1 MKKNIFF
8 LVAVFLLTVPSQ
20 GQETTYELEWATY
33 LPNPSYQSSNGVIG
47 ITPEGD
53 TYVYFGESFNVP
65 NPTDF
70 DVWLTED
77 AFYTEP
83 YSFDTPNGFGSNRFW
98 IKIDTDQNHVYG
110 SYLEPLSGRVHL
122 VADSG
127 ESFWLS
133 DTVMETG
140 VGTQG
145 AHQEYYSGNIHT
157 DTVIM
162 PDGTIYEMNMDA
174 WDGIIIKYNNNHQ
187 KEWGTY
193 LSGDNQHTHIQH
205 NWVYNNTLY
214 FSGYSAATSGLATP
228 NAPLPTPLLNN
239 NVLDIFIG
247 AMDMDG
253 NLLWL
258 TYTHQKHVTPIIDSN
273 GNIYGFTAHPKI
285 NVFNNQGEFVED
297 YDRPADVEKMYI
309 SPDDKIYFL
318 GQTSLSE
325 GIATAGAFKTT
336 KTADTEAFVL
346 CYDLDFNK
354 LWGSYLGQVETDDY
368 YYYENPTRTLEHITF
383 DENNHITV
391 GFPTTTSGMAEET
404 AHQTNIAGESDFF
417 IISLDENGNRNWSTY
432 FGGEEKET
440 YINTIGYDQ
449 DNNLYIGGRTHSQTG
464 IATAGALIE
473 DAEVLVNGQY
483 GGPFLAKFVP
493 RKSSSA
499 NDFEKKMFNIYP
511 NPTTDVLNITSSSS
525 ENITGIIVY
534 DITGKTLQQQ
544 AFEISNNQQQIDVSQ
559 LVKGLYMIEISTN
572 KHTQTVKFI
581 KK

>member
-8 LVAVFLLTVPSQ
+8 LAAVFLIAIPSQ

-33 LPNPSYQSSNGVIG
+33 LPNPSNHLSNGVIG

-53 TYVYFGESFNVP
+53 TYVYFGEPFNAP

-83 YSFDTPNGFGSNRFW
+83 YSFDTPYDFGSNRFW

-110 SYLEPLSGRVHL
+110 SYLEPHSGGFHL

-127 ESFWLS
+127 ESFWSS
-133 DTVMETG
+133 DAVAEIG
-140 VGTQG
+140 VGTDG
-145 AHQEYYSGNIHT
+145 VHQKYYSENTHT
-157 DTVIM
+157 DTIIM
-162 PDGTIYEMNMDA
+162 PDGTAYEISVDA
-174 WDGIIIKYNNNHQ
+174 HDGIIIKYDGSHQ

-193 LSGDNQHTHIQH
+193 LSGDNQHTYVNNSWI
-205 NWVYNNTLY
+205 YNNRLY
-214 FSGYSAATSGLATP
+214 FSGASGATSGLTTP
-228 NAPLPTPLLNN
+228 NAPLSTPLLLNN
-239 NVLDIFIG
+239 NVLDFFIG

-273 GNIYGFTAHPKI
+273 GNIYGFHLKI
-285 NVFNNQGEFVED
+285 NVFNNQGVFMVD

-318 GQTSLSE
+318 GETSLSE

-354 LWGSYLGQVETDDY
+354 LWGTYLGQIETDDY

-404 AHQTNIAGESDFF
+404 AHQTDIAGESDFF
-417 IISLDENGNRNWSTY
+417 IINLDDTGNRNWSTY

-473 DAEVLVNGQY
+473 DAQVPINGQH
-483 GGPFLAKFVP
+483 GGPFLAKFIP

-499 NDFEKKMFNIYP
+499 NEFDKKMFNIYP
-511 NPTTDVLNITSSSS
+511 NPANNVVNITSKRAD
-525 ENITGIIVY
+525 NITKVMVY
-534 DITGKTLQQQ
+534 DTTGKKLHQQ
-544 AFEISNNQQQIDVSQ
+544 AFETASNQQQINIAH
-559 LVKGLYMIEISTN
+559 LAKGMYIIEINTAN
-572 KHTQTVKFI
+572 GKQNIKFVKE
-581 KK
+581 

>member
-8 LVAVFLLTVPSQ
+8 LVTVFLFAIPSQ

-33 LPNPSYQSSNGVIG
+33 LPTPAILGNRCTILPVDKNGN
-47 ITPEGD
+47 TR
-53 TYVYFGESFNVP
+53 YYFYENYNIP

-70 DVWLTED
+70 DAWLTDD
-77 AFYTEP
+77 AY
-83 YSFDTPNGFGSNRFW
+83 YGAGYGSNRFW
-98 IKIDTDQNHVYG
+98 IKIDANQNHVYG
-110 SYLEPLSGRVHL
+110 SYTESIFPPHINLIR
-122 VADSG
+122 DSG
-127 ESFWLS
+127 ETFWVS
-133 DTVMETG
+133 HNAVESEI
-140 VGTQG
+140 GTSG
-145 AHQEYYSGNIHT
+145 AHQEFYSGNTHT
-157 DTVIM
+157 VVVTL
-162 PDGTIYEMNMDA
+162 PDGTEFETTTDA
-174 WDGIIIKYNNNHQ
+174 LDGIIIKYDSNHQ

-193 LSGDNQHTHIQH
+193 LSGDNQHTYINHS
-205 NWVYNNTLY
+205 WVYNNTLY
-214 FSGYSAATSGLATP
+214 FSGASGATSGLTTP

-239 NVLDIFIG
+239 NTVLDFFIG

-273 GNIYGFTAHPKI
+273 GNIYGFHLKI

-318 GQTSLSE
+318 GETSLSE

-346 CYDLDFNK
+346 CYDLNFNK
-354 LWGSYLGQVETDDY
+354 LWGTYLGQVETDDY
-368 YYYENPTRTLEHITF
+368 YYYQNPTRTLEHVTF

-391 GFPTTTSGMAEET
+391 GFPTTTSSMAEDT
-404 AHQTNIAGESDFF
+404 AHQADIAGESDFF
-417 IISLDENGNRNWSTY
+417 IINLDNTGNRNWSTY

-473 DAEVLVNGQY
+473 DAQVLVNVQH

-525 ENITGIIVY
+525 ENITQAKVY
-534 DITGKTLQQQ
+534 DLTGKLLLHLTFDNHQ
-544 AFEISNNQQQIDVSQ
+544 AQQQIDVSQ

-572 KHTQTVKFI
+572 KNTQTVKFI

>member
-1 MKKNIFF
+1 M
-8 LVAVFLLTVPSQ
+8 
-20 GQETTYELEWATY
+20 
-33 LPNPSYQSSNGVIG
+33 
-47 ITPEGD
+47 
-53 TYVYFGESFNVP
+53 
-65 NPTDF
+65 
-70 DVWLTED
+70 
-77 AFYTEP
+77 
-83 YSFDTPNGFGSNRFW
+83 
-98 IKIDTDQNHVYG
+98 YG
-110 SYLEPLSGRVHL
+110 SYLEPLSGGFHL

-133 DTVMETG
+133 EAAVEIGIGTDG
-140 VGTQG
+140 V
-145 AHQEYYSGNIHT
+145 HQKYYSENTHT
-157 DTVIM
+157 DTIIM
-162 PDGTIYEMNMDA
+162 PDGTTYEISVDA
-174 WDGIIIKYNNNHQ
+174 HDGIIIKYDSNHQ

-193 LSGDNQHTHIQH
+193 LSGDNQHTFINHS
-205 NWVYNNTLY
+205 WVYNNTLY
-214 FSGYSAATSGLATP
+214 FSGYSAATSGLTTP

-253 NLLWL
+253 YLLWL

-285 NVFNNQGEFVED
+285 NVFNNQGVFMVD

-318 GQTSLSE
+318 GETSLSE

-346 CYDLDFNK
+346 CYDLNFNK
-354 LWGSYLGQVETDDY
+354 LWGTYLGQIETDNY

-404 AHQTNIAGESDFF
+404 AHQTGIAGESDFF
-417 IISLDENGNRNWSTY
+417 IINLDDTGNRVWSTY

-440 YINTIGYDQ
+440 YLNTIGYDQ

-473 DAEVLVNGQY
+473 DAQVPVIGQY

-511 NPTTDVLNITSSSS
+511 NPTTDVLNITSTSTD
-525 ENITGIIVY
+525 NITGIIIY
-534 DITGKTLQQQ
+534 DITGKMLHEQ
-544 AFEISNNQQQIDVSQ
+544 AFETSNNQQQIDVSQ
-559 LVKGLYMIEISTN
+559 LAKGIYMIEISTSKN
-572 KHTQTVKFI
+572 TQAVKFL

>member
-1 MKKNIFF
+1 MKNIFSIFF
-8 LVAVFLLTVPSQ
+8 LCIVCCAPLRAQ
-20 GQETTYELEWATY
+20 QATYELEWATY
-33 LPNPSYQSSNGVIG
+33 LPTPAMVNWSIILPVDKNGN
-47 ITPEGD
+47 TL
-53 TYVYFGESFNVP
+53 VYFHENGNVP

-70 DVWLTED
+70 DAWLTDD
-77 AFYTEP
+77 AYYEAG
-83 YSFDTPNGFGSNRFW
+83 YDSGRFW
-98 IKIDTDQNHVYG
+98 IQIDADQNHVYG
-110 SYLEPLSGRVHL
+110 SYSEGIFPPHINLIR
-122 VADSG
+122 DSG
-127 ESFWLS
+127 ETFWVS
-133 DTVMETG
+133 EHAVEAEI
-140 VGTQG
+140 GTSG
-145 AHQEYYSGNIHT
+145 AHQEFYSGNTHT
-157 DTVIM
+157 AVVVL
-162 PDGTIYEMNMDA
+162 PDGTEFETTTDA
-174 WDGIIIKYNNNHQ
+174 LDGIIIKYDGSHQ

-193 LSGDNQHTHIQH
+193 LSGDNQHTYVNHS
-205 NWVYNNTLY
+205 WVYNNTLY
-214 FSGYSAATSGLATP
+214 FSGASGATSGLTTP

-239 NVLDIFIG
+239 NVLDFFIG

-258 TYTHQKHVTPIIDSN
+258 TYTHQKHVSPIIDSN
-273 GNIYGFTAHPKI
+273 GNIYGFHLKI

-318 GQTSLSE
+318 GETSLSE

-346 CYDLDFNK
+346 CYDLNFNK
-354 LWGSYLGQVETDDY
+354 LWGTYLGQIETDDY

-404 AHQTNIAGESDFF
+404 AHQTDIAGESDFF
-417 IISLDENGNRNWSTY
+417 IINLDDTGNRVWSTY

-473 DAEVLVNGQY
+473 DAQVPVNGQY
-483 GGPFLAKFVP
+483 GGPFLAKFIP

-499 NDFEKKMFNIYP
+499 NDFEKKLFNIYP
-511 NPTTDVLNITSSSS
+511 NPTTDVLNITSTSTD
-525 ENITGIIVY
+525 NITGIIIY
-534 DITGKTLQQQ
+534 DITGKMLHEQ
-544 AFEISNNQQQIDVSQ
+544 AFETSNNQQQIDVSQ
-559 LVKGLYMIEISTN
+559 LAKGIYMIEISTSKN
-572 KHTQTVKFI
+572 TQAVKFL